1 VLLENAQRNS
11 ILKDPYHPHPPL
23 NSESLRKEVD
33 LALVKLRSQTPGMLL
48 RNSKTSS
55 DYANAT
61 LRCRTD
67 IGNAAAEMARHE
79 DARRWHEWR
88 NQIVNRIETRFEARY
103 RHWQA
108 EALERVLP
116 AAKVTVPERQSRMTA
131 RSMSAAVHSCC

>member
-1 VLLENAQRNS
+1 VLEYITHLRRVGLVLLENAQRNS
-11 ILKDPYHPHPPL
+11 VLKDPYHPHPPL

-79 DARRWHEWR
+79 DARRWHELR
-88 NQIVNRIETRFEARY
+88 NQIVNRIETRLGPYQTWGRAHY
-103 RHWQA
+103 G
-108 EALERVLP
+108 
-116 AAKVTVPERQSRMTA
+116 
-131 RSMSAAVHSCC
+131 

>member
-1 VLLENAQRNS
+1 
-11 ILKDPYHPHPPL
+11 
-23 NSESLRKEVD
+23 VD

-108 EALERVLP
+108 EALEPGREGDRPRTPV
-116 AAKVTVPERQSRMTA
+116 SHD
-131 RSMSAAVHSCC
+131 SAQHVGRCAFLLLNWLVNK